1 VVWHPGRKLLF
12 AVSDNGRLHAIG
24 ATGNVRSTWK
34 GFGDAEGVTYGHGDG
49 PYVYIVR
56 ERPTTAILEFDVDTE
71 KIHRVFELGR
81 WIRPDAPNQGAEAI
95 TFVPDDEGGAFYV
108 GVQDGTI
115 HVFRLPPD
123 DGESS
128 EVVSIE
134 TFRPND
140 ERDDIAG
147 LDFDRVNRVL
157 YVLWD
162 GPDRLAALD
171 GQRRTLADWEMYRD
185 EDPHQEGIAVD
196 VEHGRLFSAEDDNSQ
211 IYRFSGFEPKR
222 APASGDD

>member
-1 VVWHPGRKLLF
+1 MVWHPGRKLLF

-128 EVVSIE
+128 EVVFE
-134 TFRPND
+134 VADRMALVQLM
-140 ERDDIAG
+140 ERQGAQDAELDAELEAVTRQMREEKKNAQLASWIASRRG
-147 LDFDRVNRVL
+147 DLLDAGQITVN
-157 YVLWD
+157 
-162 GPDRLAALD
+162 LD
-171 GQRRTLADWEMYRD
+171 GIR
-185 EDPHQEGIAVD
+185 
-196 VEHGRLFSAEDDNSQ
+196 
-211 IYRFSGFEPKR
+211 
-222 APASGDD
+222 